1 MVTVHRHIV
10 EVLHADGTTERC
22 RLHGRFRVDSCR
34 GEGVLVGDR
43 ALLGSRPP
51 LPAPGMPPGP
61 RTVLGIAPRITLLR
75 RHLTSRTDGRV
86 QGDLAVAANVELCL
100 LVQSYGAPAFRPA
113 TADRLIALARA
124 SGIPG
129 VLVLNKV
136 EEAPPEGVEG
146 LLAPYRRLGIEGF
159 AVSALRGTGLEAL
172 ANRVAGR
179 LTVLLGPSGVGKS
192 ALTSALTVG
201 EGPASAPLS
210 EARLRADRGRHTTTG
225 SRLYPLRGGG
235 YIIDTAGIRSLSLPE
250 GASADAA
257 FPEVAAAALGC
268 RFTDCGHRAE
278 PGCAVRAAVAGGQ
291 LPRPAYEGWLRVTG
305 DLQSRPAGRG
315 YTRPGGRP
323 RKGPGLRGRPA
334 PDDPADGS

>member
-1 MVTVHRHIV
+1 M
-10 EVLHADGTTERC
+10 
-22 RLHGRFRVDSCR
+22 
-34 GEGVLVGDR
+34 
-43 ALLGSRPP
+43 
-51 LPAPGMPPGP
+51 
-61 RTVLGIAPRITLLR
+61 
-75 RHLTSRTDGRV
+75 
-86 QGDLAVAANVELCL
+86 
-100 LVQSYGAPAFRPA
+100 
-113 TADRLIALARA
+113 
-124 SGIPG
+124 
-129 VLVLNKV
+129 
-136 EEAPPEGVEG
+136 
-146 LLAPYRRLGIEGF
+146 
-159 AVSALRGTGLEAL
+159 
-172 ANRVAGR
+172 
-179 LTVLLGPSGVGKS
+179 LGPSGVGKS

-210 EARLRADRGRHTTTG
+210 EARLRAGRGRHTTTG
-225 SRLYPLRGGG
+225 SRPYPLRGGG

-250 GASADAA
+250 GATADAA
-257 FPEVAAAALGC
+257 FPEVAAAALAC